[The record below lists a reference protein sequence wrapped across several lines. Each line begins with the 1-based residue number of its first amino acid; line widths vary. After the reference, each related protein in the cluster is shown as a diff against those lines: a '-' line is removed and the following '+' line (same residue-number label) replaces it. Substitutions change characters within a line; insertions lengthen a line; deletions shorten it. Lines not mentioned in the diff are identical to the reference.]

1 VVRGRGGVHRRGVA
15 ELAHVARHAV
25 QLERDN
31 TFRLD
36 ARHLREGFGNFR
48 CRQFSLR
55 VTISDV
61 AKLAHFARH
70 AVQLERHHPLRLD
83 ARHLRFVLLMTECL
97 DVGV

>member
-1 VVRGRGGVHRRGVA
+1 
-15 ELAHVARHAV
+15 
-25 QLERDN
+25 
-31 TFRLD
+31 
-36 ARHLREGFGNFR
+36 
-48 CRQFSLR
+48 LR